1 MDLTQELKK
10 RIKGE
15 VLDDEKTLTKYST
28 DASLF
33 RIKPRVVVFPVDV
46 DDIKAIVKFVAE
58 NKSEDPSL
66 SLTVRSG
73 GTDMSGGTLTES
85 IVIDVN
91 RHLNQIKEVGD
102 TYAVVEPGM
111 YYRDFEKETLRK
123 NLIMPSYPASRE
135 ICTVGGMVANNAGG
149 EKTLTYGK
157 TEDYVDQVKMVLCD
171 GNEYLF
177 KPLDKEGLSQKM
189 KLGTVEGEVYRKL
202 FELVDKNYEAIKSA
216 KPNISKNS
224 AGYFLWNVWDK
235 DNQLFDI
242 PKVIVGSQGTFGVIT
257 EITFKLIH
265 PKKHSTLLVIFL
277 KDLKNLGRV
286 VEKVLKHNPE
296 SFESYD
302 DHTLKIALRYLPD
315 MIKLLGAKSLVSLG
329 IQFLPEFWMAV
340 TGGVPKLFLEAE
352 FTGDTEE
359 EIYRKA
365 YAAQKD
371 LQEFGLKTR
380 VTKGETQME
389 ADKEEKKYW
398 TVRRESFNLLRHH
411 AHGRRTAP
419 FIDDI
424 VVRPEKLPE
433 FLPKLDD
440 VMDDYDLIYTIAGH
454 VGNGNFHIIPL
465 MKLNDPKTGE
475 IISELS
481 YKVYDLVIEFGG
493 SITGEHNDGLIRSP
507 FLKQMYGDKIYGFFE
522 ETKRIFDPDNIF
534 NPGKK
539 VNSDFSY
546 ALAHLAI
553 ES

>member
-91 RHLNQIKEVGD
+91 RHLNHIKEVGD

-440 VMDDYDLIYTIAGH
+440 VMDDYGLIYTIAGH

>member
-465 MKLNDPKTGE
+465 MKLNDPKTGK